1 MWLIHHLDPNIE
13 INKTSHFCGFL
24 CSSLFEIFLLKHVC
38 EKKESIY
45 KNFYLI
51 SQKGDNPENKK
62 PWGV

>member
-1 MWLIHHLDPNIE
+1 MWIIHHLDPDIQ

-38 EKKESIY
+38 EKKKELIY

-51 SQKGDNPENKK
+51 SQKRG
-62 PWGV
+62 